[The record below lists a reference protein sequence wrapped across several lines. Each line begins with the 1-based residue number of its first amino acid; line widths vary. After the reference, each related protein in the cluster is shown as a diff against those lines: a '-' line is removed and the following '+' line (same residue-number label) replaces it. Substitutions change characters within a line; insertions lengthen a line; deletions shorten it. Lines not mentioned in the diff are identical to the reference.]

1 VAQGVLFGGTPFP
14 ILSSVPKDTM
24 ALIDLPTEDFRD
36 TVKAYFTDEQWDAI
50 DRAMADFQDYG
61 DEEAEMSIEIQSKIA
76 SLYEN

>member
-1 VAQGVLFGGTPFP
+1 
-14 ILSSVPKDTM
+14 M

-50 DRAMADFQDYG
+50 DRAMADYQDYG

-76 SLYEN
+76 SLYKN

>member
-1 VAQGVLFGGTPFP
+1 
-14 ILSSVPKDTM
+14 M

-50 DRAMADFQDYG
+50 DRAMADYQDYG

>member
-1 VAQGVLFGGTPFP
+1 
-14 ILSSVPKDTM
+14 M

>member
-1 VAQGVLFGGTPFP
+1 
-14 ILSSVPKDTM
+14 M

-61 DEEAEMSIEIQSKIA
+61 EEEAEMSYEIQSKI
-76 SLYEN
+76 SLLFKN